1 METMK
6 SRLLGV
12 LTLAGVVGLSPTVRA
27 AESSATTQPAPA
39 TTQPAQDKRGA
50 AIRQRM
56 QEVAKELGLTDT
68 QREQLKPILQAEFA
82 KMKALREDQSLTRP
96 EKLEKIKAIRAELLP
111 QLKEILTLDQLEK
124 WQKIRQERPAEAG
137 SSAAPQP

>member
-27 AESSATTQPAPA
+27 AESSATAQPAPA

>member
-1 METMK
+1 MK
-6 SRLLGV
+6 SRLLGI

-27 AESSATTQPAPA
+27 AENSATA
-39 TTQPAQDKRGA
+39 QPAQNERGA
-50 AIRQRM
+50 AIRQRI

-111 QLKEILTLDQLEK
+111 QLKEILTPDQLEK
-124 WQKIRQERPAEAG
+124 WQKIRQERPAEIG
-137 SSAAPQP
+137 SSAPQP